1 MKFNW
6 GYKILIVYGLFVVG
20 MMFLVYMSTQQK
32 FELVQKDYYAD
43 ELKYQNV
50 IDASQKAKDLG
61 GELVTVIKGGYL
73 IVTLPNGFK
82 NASVKGKA
90 HLYYAADE
98 KRDISKSYTTVNGV
112 LNMELFR
119 TMNGAYTLKLNVEMN
134 SELYY
139 YEQKVIF

>member
-20 MMFLVYMSTQQK
+20 MMFLVYLSTQQK

-61 GELVTVIKGGYL
+61 GELLTVIKGGYL
-73 IVTLPNGFK
+73 IVSLPNGFK

-98 KRDISKSYTTVNGV
+98 KRDISKSFTTDNGV

-119 TMNGAYTLKLNVEMN
+119 TMTGAYTLKLNVEMN
-134 SELYY
+134 GELYY